1 MTDRQ
6 RKRLKYVLVQEI
18 EIIENGRYLTGIKEL
33 LADITRHGIKVIS
46 PKEGWKKPADE
57 CILLAATDLFLQ
69 KARERNMATIA
80 FENKDYRG
88 EKRTDSPVLLQGFE
102 EIDYNYIE
110 RIWKRKQGIPWEILE
125 TERCYLR
132 ELELADLD
140 DLYEL
145 YAGEGMTDYIEP
157 LYSRKEEEEYQR
169 AYIQSMYG
177 FYEYGMW
184 LVKEKGTDLLIGR
197 AGLEHRELN
206 GESELE
212 LGYAI
217 AVSYQRQGY
226 ALEVCRAILD
236 YAWENLGYGQV
247 NCLIEPE
254 NTASLGLVKKLGFIY
269 KGRIEQENR
278 CYERYVIRRA

>member
-1 MTDRQ
+1 MTDRK
-6 RKRLKYVLVQEI
+6 RKSLKYILIQEE
-18 EIIENGRYLTGIKEL
+18 EIIENGKYLPGTKEL
-33 LADITRHGIKVIS
+33 LADAAAHGMGVIS
-46 PKEGWKKPADE
+46 PQEGWEKPAEE
-57 CILLAATDLFLQ
+57 CILLATTDLLLQ
-69 KARERNMATIA
+69 NARERDMAVIA
-80 FENKDYRG
+80 FENSDYQG
-88 EKRTDSPVLLQGFE
+88 EGRTNSPVLLQGFE

-110 RIWKRKQGIPWEILE
+110 RIWQRKQGIPWKILE
-125 TERCYLR
+125 TKRCYLR

-145 YAGEGMTDYIEP
+145 YAGKGMTDYIEP
-157 LYSRKEEEEYQR
+157 LYSRKDEEEYQR

-206 GESELE
+206 GEFELE

-217 AVSYQRQGY
+217 AVPYQRQGY

-236 YAWENLGYGQV
+236 YAWESLGYEQV

-254 NTASLGLVKKLGFIY
+254 NTASLGLIKKLGFTS
-269 KGRIEQENR
+269 KGRIEQENH
-278 CYERYVIRRA
+278 CYEWYVIRRA